1 MSSTVTRIG
10 SSEFVNPI
18 EDADTDESGFNI
30 VCEPGL
36 AMERGGY
43 SDSIGAVD
51 EQGHLRVPEG
61 SGLDGDCDWEY
72 IELNATGNRNVYE

>member
-1 MSSTVTRIG
+1 
-10 SSEFVNPI
+10 
-18 EDADTDESGFNI
+18 
-30 VCEPGL
+30 
-36 AMERGGY
+36 MERGGY

-61 SGLDGDCDWEY
+61 SELDGDCDWEY